1 MNIQQMKYVVAI
13 ANNGSF
19 REAAKKLYIAQP
31 SLSHAVKELEE
42 ELSTKLFHRTNRGA
56 NLTEEGVEFVLM
68 AQKLLAQFDLI
79 ETRYSNV
86 EEKNVH
92 FSISAQHYD
101 FLAIVIS
108 KLLMDE
114 LNYKSFR
121 IFESTTQKI
130 IQDVSKFRSELGIIF
145 LNDQNSVA
153 IGRVLEQENLEH
165 ESLISF
171 RTHVF
176 IRSGHPLA
184 EKKEISEEDLR
195 AYPQV
200 RFSQESNNYSYFQE
214 DLVDAIETDRVIH
227 TSDRGTLTGILQRTD
242 GYGTGSGLVENPE
255 AQDLVLIPLK
265 NSPIN
270 RITVIRPKNKQ
281 LSPIA
286 AKFIAILR
294 EYFQEHHE
302 FA

>member
-31 SLSHAVKELEE
+31 SLSHAIKELEE

-56 NLTEEGVEFVLM
+56 SLTDEGVEFVLM

-79 ETRYSNV
+79 ETRYSN
-86 EEKNVH
+86 EEQKNVH

-108 KLLMDE
+108 KLLTTE
-114 LNYKSFR
+114 VNYKSFR

-130 IQDVSKFRSELGIIF
+130 IQDVAKFRSELGIIF
-145 LNDQNSVA
+145 LNDQNSAA
-153 IGRVLEQENLEH
+153 IGRVLEQEHLEY

-171 RTHVF
+171 KTHIF
-176 IRSGHPLA
+176 IRQGHPLA
-184 EKKEISEEDLR
+184 SYEEISEQDLR

-200 RFSQESNNYSYFQE
+200 RFTQETNNYSYFQE

-227 TSDRGTLTGILQRTD
+227 TSDRATLTGILQRTNA
-242 GYGTGSGLVENPE
+242 YGTGSGLVENPQ
-255 AQDLVLIPLK
+255 AQDLALIPLK
-265 NSPIN
+265 DSTIN
-270 RITVIRPKNKQ
+270 RITVIRPKNKE

-286 AKFIAILR
+286 KKFVHFLKQ
-294 EYFQEHHE
+294 YFTETSGV
-302 FA
+302 